1 MLSPNL
7 LLGGRSAYAICTS
20 EFICAPVCFRPGC
33 NERLALPSEM
43 VSCLLFLSLQLGAR
57 FCTNTSK
64 KTLGSA
70 SPQLLH
76 LYTWMLV
83 KRPPSHLPS
92 TWGTSWPWA
101 ENLRSRYWP
110 AGRGELGIFGALL
123 GAHFKGRSGCPE
135 TSGQIKSSL
144 SLTEVGC
151 CCKSQRWS
159 RISLRVNLPLF
170 VEEEEL
176 PSSYLKA
183 C

>member
-1 MLSPNL
+1 M
-7 LLGGRSAYAICTS
+7 CTS
-20 EFICAPVCFRPGC
+20 EFICVPVCFRPGC
-33 NERLALPSEM
+33 NEGIASPSEM
-43 VSCLLFLSLQLGAR
+43 VSCLLFLSLQLVLDL
-57 FCTNTSK
+57 CTNTSK
-64 KTLGSA
+64 KTLGRA

-76 LYTWMLV
+76 LYTWKLV
-83 KRPPSHLPS
+83 KHPPSQLPS

-101 ENLRSRYWP
+101 ENLRSRYFWP
-110 AGRGELGIFGALL
+110 AGRGELGILGALL

-151 CCKSQRWS
+151 CCTSQRWS
-159 RISLRVNLPLF
+159 RISLWVNLPLF
-170 VEEEEL
+170 VLEEEL